1 MSDGDTLDISANAL
15 KILKKRKYLWERP
28 NQPPETPKEMFWR
41 VADSVSKAE
50 CFWNAAEQ
58 DLARQKFFELQSS
71 GRFIPNTP
79 TLLNAGRERGQL
91 AACFVLP
98 IGDSMESIMDSI
110 KAQALVQKS
119 GGGTGFSFG
128 SIRERGA
135 LISTTQMKA
144 AGPIS
149 VIKLM
154 NYIMTEFII
163 QGGAR
168 DGANMAALPV
178 DHNDIFE
185 FITFKKVDGSCK
197 SFNVSATATD
207 LFMQA
212 VLEDGVI
219 ALRSRPSMEI
229 IREVPA
235 RQIFDLIC
243 EYAWMTGDPGL
254 LFIDTANK
262 FNPTPHLGRLEATNP
277 CGEQWLLPDEACTL
291 GHLNLS
297 RYYIQANG
305 TDWRANFNW
314 AQFQSDIYWGVRFLD
329 DVIEVNY
336 YPLSQVEQMHR
347 FTNRK
352 IGLGIM
358 GLADLFI
365 KLQVPYGSMESFE
378 VSDEIGTFYQHHAD
392 HASSRLGLDRG
403 SFPAFGRSAL
413 ASRFKAMRN
422 ACRTTVA
429 PTGTTAIIA
438 GCSCGIEPLFALLL
452 RRQQAGMEMQEIHP
466 LFEGYLNALSTAERR
481 RVIDYYLEHNSI
493 KGCNLLTPA
502 TTRLFAQAN
511 DISPEQHIKMQ
522 AVWQRHVDNSISKTI
537 NMPHSTTV
545 EDVKRA
551 YLLAW
556 SSGCKGITIYRDG
569 SRDSQPLSTATVH
582 KSVESSLCRECNF
595 PLEIAGGCETCHNC
609 GWSACSTT

>member
-1 MSDGDTLDISANAL
+1 MSDITANAL

-28 NQPPETPKEMFWR
+28 NRSQETPTEMFWR
-41 VADSVSKAE
+41 VADCVSKAE
-50 CFWNAAEQ
+50 CLWNAAEQ
-58 DLARQKFFELQSS
+58 GLARQKFFELQST

-98 IGDSMESIMDSI
+98 IDDSMESIMDTI

-135 LISTTQMKA
+135 LINTTQMKA

-168 DGANMAALPV
+168 NGANMGVLPV

-185 FITFKKVDGSCK
+185 FITFKKNNGSCK
-197 SFNVSATATD
+197 SFNVSVAATD

-212 VLEDGVI
+212 VLDNDKV
-219 ALRSRPSMEI
+219 ALRSRPSMQI
-229 IREVPA
+229 IRQVPA

-243 EYAWMTGDPGL
+243 EYAWITGDPGL
-254 LFIDTANK
+254 LFIDTANQS
-262 FNPTPHLGRLEATNP
+262 NPTPHLGKLEATNP
-277 CGEQWLLPDEACTL
+277 CAEQWLLPNEACAL

-297 RYYIQANG
+297 RYHIDADSTNWR
-305 TDWRANFNW
+305 THLDWDLL
-314 AQFQSDIYWGVRFLD
+314 QGDIYWGVRFLD
-329 DVIEVNY
+329 DVIDANY
-336 YPLSQVEQMHR
+336 YPLPEIELMHR

-352 IGLGIM
+352 IGLGVM
-358 GLADLFI
+358 GLADLLI
-365 KLQVPYGSMESFE
+365 KLQVPYGSLESFE
-378 VSDEIGTFYQHHAD
+378 ISDEIGSFYRHHAD
-392 HASSRLGLDRG
+392 QASMRLALDRG
-403 SFPAFGRSAL
+403 SFPAFERSTL
-413 ASRFKAMRN
+413 ASQFKAMRN
-422 ACRTTVA
+422 ACRTTIA
-429 PTGTTAIIA
+429 PTGTTGIIA
-438 GCSCGIEPLFALLL
+438 GCSCGIEPLFAIILK
-452 RRQQAGMEMQEIHP
+452 RQQAGMEMQEIHP
-466 LFEGYLNALSTAERR
+466 LFDKYLGTLNLTDRQQI
-481 RVIDYYLEHNSI
+481 IDYYSVHNSI
-493 KGCNLLTPA
+493 QDCNLLPSTVSS
-502 TTRLFAQAN
+502 LFVQAN

-537 NMPHSTTV
+537 NMPYNTTI

-556 SSGCKGITIYRDG
+556 SSGCKGITIFRSG
-569 SRDSQPLSTATVH
+569 CRNNQPLSIGGINPINNIVD
-582 KSVESSLCRECNF
+582 KCPECSSILEMLEGCSICN
-595 PLEIAGGCETCHNC
+595 GC
-609 GWSACSTT
+609 GWSVCSSA